1 MFYSPK
7 SSITTL
13 KAIAQT
19 LPSDSIGRKALADGV
34 EALEYYEKHQ
44 SITAKPSGPV
54 MSILNNLG
62 LGKG

>member
-1 MFYSPK
+1 MNYSPK
-7 SSITTL
+7 ASAQIL
-13 KAIAQT
+13 KDIART
-19 LPSDSIGRKALADGV
+19 LPSDSIGVKALADGV

-44 SITAKPSGPV
+44 SVTAKPSGTV